1 MRALIFG
8 KGGQLSWELERTRP
22 ADVGCE
28 VVGSRDC
35 DVRDKD
41 AVHDIVERLK
51 PDVLIN
57 AAAYTAVDQAEQE
70 KEQAFAVNAAGAAH
84 LASAARKCNAVMVH
98 VSTDFVFDGRQ
109 SSPYKTTD
117 PPCPLGVYGA
127 SKLEGERLVLA
138 ALGKN
143 GLIIRTSWLYSS
155 HGHNF
160 VKTMLRLMAE
170 RDELKIVAD
179 QVGSPTWARGLAQVI
194 WQLVVRSLSGIYHWS
209 DAGVASWYDFAC
221 AIYEEAVALG
231 ILTGKV
237 TLFPVHTRDYPT
249 PARRPPY
256 SVLDKTG
263 TWRDLACSPLH
274 WRVNLRAMLK
284 ECLR

>member
-22 ADVGCE
+22 AEIVCE

-35 DVRDKD
+35 DVRDQA
-41 AVHDIVERLK
+41 AVHDIVEKIK

-84 LASAARKCNAVMVH
+84 LAAAAGKFNAVMVH
-98 VSTDFVFDGRQ
+98 VSSDFVFDGRR
-109 SSPYKTTD
+109 SSPYKTTHT
-117 PPCPLGVYGA
+117 PCPLGVYGA
-127 SKLEGERLVLA
+127 SKLEGERRVLA
-138 ALGKN
+138 ALGET

-170 RDELKIVAD
+170 RDELRIVAD
-179 QVGSPTWARGLAQVI
+179 QLGSPTWAKGLAQVI
-194 WQLVVRSLSGIYHWS
+194 WQLVGRSLTGIYHWS

-221 AIYEEAVALG
+221 AIHEEAVALG

-237 TLFPVHTRDYPT
+237 TLLPVRTSDYPT

-263 TWRDLACSPLH
+263 IWQDLACSPVH

-284 ECLR
+284 ECSR